1 MSTASG
7 ANLNKVYSDAPSA
20 LTDLSD
26 GASLLIAGF
35 AGHGEPEDLLGAVI
49 TSGVRGLTVISQGAG
64 APGSGGT
71 DLNRLVDAGA
81 VRKLISPLPFNPHQG
96 GAIRERWEG
105 GELELEVQPAGVLTE
120 RIRAG
125 GAGIGGFFLP
135 SGAGTRFAEG
145 REIRQFNGREHIFQ
159 PALKADFALLR
170 AAFSDTLGNLVYAGT
185 RRNLNPIMAMAAK
198 VSIVEV
204 DEIREPGG
212 LDPELVITPAIF
224 VQRIVL
230 TKNRHHSV

>member
-7 ANLNKVYSDAPSA
+7 TNLNKVYNDARSA
-20 LTDLSD
+20 LTGLSD

-35 AGHGEPEDLLGAVI
+35 AGHGEPEGLLEAVI
-49 TSGVRGLTVISQGAG
+49 ASGVRGLTVISQGAG
-64 APGSGGT
+64 PPDPGRA

-81 VRKLISPLPFNPHQG
+81 VRKLISPLPFHPRLG
-96 GAIRERWEG
+96 GPVREKWEE
-105 GELELEVQPAGVLTE
+105 GEIELEVQPAGVLTE

-125 GAGIGGFFLP
+125 GAGIGGLFLP
-135 SGAGTRFAEG
+135 AGAGTRFAEG
-145 REIRQFNGREHIFQ
+145 CEVRHLNGREHVFQ

-170 AAFSDTLGNLVYAGT
+170 AAAADTLGNLVYAGT
-185 RRNLNPIMAMAAK
+185 QRNWNPVMAMAAG

-204 DEIREPGG
+204 DEVREPGG

-230 TKNRHHSV
+230 TKN

>member
-1 MSTASG
+1 MSTASE
-7 ANLNKVYSDAPSA
+7 ANLNKAYSDAPSA
-20 LTDLSD
+20 LTGLRD

-35 AGHGEPEDLLGAVI
+35 AGHGEPEGLLEAVI
-49 TSGVRGLTVISQGAG
+49 ASGVRHLTVISQGAG
-64 APGSGGT
+64 APGAGRT

-81 VRKLISPLPFNPHQG
+81 VRKLISPLPFNPRQG
-96 GAIRERWEG
+96 GVIRQKWED

-125 GAGIGGFFLP
+125 GAGIGGLFLP
-135 SGAGTRFAEG
+135 TGAGTRFAEG
-145 REIRQFNGREHIFQ
+145 REVRQLNGREHVFQ

-170 AAFSDTLGNLVYAGT
+170 ADVADALGNLVYAGT
-185 RRNLNPIMAMAAK
+185 RRNWNPIMAMAAS
-198 VSIVEV
+198 VSIAEV

-230 TKNRHHSV
+230 GKN